1 MMWKKKIKQ
10 KKLQLILIAIILM
23 VSSSIFALST
33 SFTSTV
39 SKYTNDYYEGENIKD
54 IVVQTYNEGVISK
67 VESFIMEEETNEKD
81 IRKTKGLT
89 VDRQVFLGDENL
101 DLGMANLIIYE
112 GMKAHPWDVVITEG
126 EKVTTPSKGTI
137 WVSNLLAD
145 SKNLKI
151 GDKLKIKDGDEYKY
165 LTISALVNDSVVPS
179 SVVGYNNLYIS
190 SNDYDDF
197 NEPIKSEYIGYDSS
211 KEGNDA
217 TSELISYIGDS
228 IDGVIYDKWIT
239 IFAANAGS
247 QITSAVG
254 LSTAILIFI
263 VSIVIIRFVLWN
275 NILKEYKSIGVYK
288 SLGFTSNQIRNI
300 YLKSFGIVGIIAITA
315 GSFFSIWYINYLV
328 KISIK
333 YIGIYEGGISN
344 FNFIFLTIILMSF
357 VLISNIYLLL
367 RRINKIKPV
376 EAFRIGVTS
385 SKEKF
390 KKSIIKDAS
399 SPLSMAINDIFKY
412 KKQNLII
419 GTVLSLVIYLSVFL
433 VSVNYSMINMK
444 DNAWNMFGLLQGD
457 VTLDFPSGEE
467 SYDKALEE
475 IKSDPRVLGVREC
488 SFDVGKIAYLDVSRY
503 NIKNAQVVT
512 YLYDN
517 YDNNYGFN
525 VSIKEGRNPKN
536 KNEIALSQQ
545 MLKDANLDIG
555 DYIDIKILG
564 EERSLLITGKYIGM
578 MSNNY
583 NMRMTLDVV
592 PREIRNNLNNLN
604 INITLKD
611 KNDYEVFKNEYKD
624 KYEVCSI
631 DTCPS
636 LIATTSKSVIEIA
649 IPVTT
654 IILLGILLFSI
665 LNIVNLIIMNNT
677 DNRRNNAIIK
687 SLGFSNIYILKRT
700 LYRIMLLTGISSLA
714 GFILNAT
721 ISRSVFK
728 FAMMGIDGLMISNSK
743 VISTI
748 VFIEI
753 LTIGATIIS
762 MFSIRKI
769 STVELM
775 EE

>member
-1 MMWKKKIKQ
+1 MWKKKIKQ

-23 VSSSIFALST
+23 VSSSIFALSM

-39 SKYTNDYYEGENIKD
+39 SKYTNEYYGGENIKD
-54 IVVQTYNEGVISK
+54 IVVQTYNDDVISK
-67 VESFIMEEETNEKD
+67 VESFIKEKETNEID
-81 IRKTKGLT
+81 VRKTKGLT
-89 VDRQVFLGDENL
+89 VDRQVFLEDENL
-101 DLGMANLIIYE
+101 DLGMASLIIYE
-112 GMKAHPWDVVITEG
+112 GMKSHPWDVVVTRG
-126 EKVTTPSKGTI
+126 EKVATPSKGTI

-151 GDKLKIKDGDEYKY
+151 GDKIKIKDGDEYKY
-165 LTISALVNDSVVPS
+165 LTISAFINDSLVPS
-179 SVVGYNNLYIS
+179 SVMGYNNLYVN
-190 SNDYDDF
+190 SNDYGDF
-197 NEPIKSEYIGYDSS
+197 NEFIKSQYIGYDSS

-217 TSELISYIGDS
+217 TSELISYIGGS

-247 QITSAVG
+247 QITSGVG

-288 SLGFTSNQIRNI
+288 SLGFTSKQIRNI
-300 YLKSFGIVGIIAITA
+300 YLKSFGIVGVIAITA
-315 GSFFSIWYINYLV
+315 GSFFSIWFINYLV

-333 YIGIYEGGISN
+333 YIGIYEGGINN
-344 FNFIFLTIILMSF
+344 FSFIVLTIILMSF

-390 KKSIIKDAS
+390 KKAIIRDAS
-399 SPLSMAINDIFKY
+399 SPMSMAINDIFKY
-412 KKQNLII
+412 KKQNII
-419 GTVLSLVIYLSVFL
+419 IVTVLSLVIYLSVFL

-457 VTLDFPSGEE
+457 VTLDFPSGEA

-475 IKSDPRVLGVREC
+475 IKSDPRVLGVRAC
-488 SFDVGKIAYLDVSRY
+488 SFDVGKVAYLDVSRY
-503 NIKNAQVVT
+503 NIKNAQVIT

-517 YDNNYGFN
+517 YDNNHGFN

-536 KNEIALSQQ
+536 KNEIALSEQI
-545 MLKDANLDIG
+545 LKDANLDIG

-592 PREIRNNLNNLN
+592 PKEIRNNLNNLN

-611 KNDYEVFKNEYKD
+611 KNDYEEFKEDYKQ

-636 LIATTSKSVIEIA
+636 LIATTSKSVIEIV

-700 LYRIMLLTGISSLA
+700 LYRIMLLTGISSLV

-721 ISRSVFK
+721 ISKSVFK
-728 FAMMGIDGLMISNSK
+728 FAMMGIDGLMISNGK

-753 LTIGATIIS
+753 LTLGAAIIS

-769 STVELM
+769 STAELM

>member
-23 VSSSIFALST
+23 VSSSIFALSM

-54 IVVQTYNEGVISK
+54 IVVQTYNEDVISK

-81 IRKTKGLT
+81 FRKTKGLT
-89 VDRQVFLGDENL
+89 VDRQVFLEDENL
-101 DLGMANLIIYE
+101 DLGMASLIIYE
-112 GMKAHPWDVVITEG
+112 GMKSHPWDVVITEG

-137 WVSNLLAD
+137 WVSDLLAD

-179 SVVGYNNLYIS
+179 SVVGYNNLYIG

-288 SLGFTSNQIRNI
+288 SLGFTSKQIRNI
-300 YLKSFGIVGIIAITA
+300 YLKSFGIVGVIAITA
-315 GSFFSIWYINYLV
+315 GSFFSIWFINYLV

-333 YIGIYEGGISN
+333 YIGIYEGGINN
-344 FNFIFLTIILMSF
+344 FSFIFLTIILMSF

-367 RRINKIKPV
+367 RRINKIKPI

-390 KKSIIKDAS
+390 KKSIIRDAS
-399 SPLSMAINDIFKY
+399 SPMSMAINDIFKY
-412 KKQNLII
+412 KKQNII
-419 GTVLSLVIYLSVFL
+419 IVTVLSLVIYLSVFL

-457 VTLDFPSGEE
+457 VTLDFPSGEA

-475 IKSDPRVLGVREC
+475 IKSDPRVLGVRAC
-488 SFDVGKIAYLDVSRY
+488 SFDVGKVAYLDVSRY
-503 NIKNAQVVT
+503 NIKNAQVIT

-517 YDNNYGFN
+517 YDNNHGFN
-525 VSIKEGRNPKN
+525 LSIKEGRNPKN
-536 KNEIALSQQ
+536 KNEIALSEQI
-545 MLKDANLDIG
+545 LKDANLNIG
-555 DYIDIKILG
+555 DYIDMKILG

-592 PREIRNNLNNLN
+592 PKEIRNNLNNLN

-611 KNDYEVFKNEYKD
+611 KNDYEEFKEDYKQ

-636 LIATTSKSVIEIA
+636 LIATASKSVIEIV

-677 DNRRNNAIIK
+677 NNRRNNAIIK

-700 LYRIMLLTGISSLA
+700 LYRIMLLIGISSLV
-714 GFILNAT
+714 GFILNST
-721 ISRSVFK
+721 ISKNLFK
-728 FAMMGIDGLMISNSK
+728 LAMMGIDGLIIPNGE

-748 VFIEI
+748 VFIGI
-753 LTIGATIIS
+753 LTIGSSIIS

-769 STVELM
+769 STVELI

>member
-1 MMWKKKIKQ
+1 MWKKKIKQ

-315 GSFFSIWYINYLV
+315 GSLFSIWYINYLV

-333 YIGIYEGGISN
+333 YIGIYEGGINN

-457 VTLDFPSGEE
+457 VTLDFPSGEA

-536 KNEIALSQQ
+536 KNEIALSEQ

-564 EERSLLITGKYIGM
+564 EERLLLITGKYIGM

-743 VISTI
+743 VISAI

>member
-1 MMWKKKIKQ
+1 MWKKKIKQ